1 MDYLKSSSI
10 RVPQGG
16 DKVHKDECV
25 YCFNSPV
32 CMQSLY
38 YKNDDDSQG
47 AGKCQSNRWQ
57 DVGVNSASRMKLLSS
72 SGETTEIR
80 LPTFEE
86 SHVVYQTI
94 DHTATMNMA
103 VLCRTFYRWTADR
116 AKTEE
121 IAEPQAEQDNIT
133 EFPPKKKPTRLAI
146 GVEGGFDVDKMKV
159 EYDEVNSLVVF
170 GTSGDPLI
178 IPLPNVDIPLQVQL
192 SIAGVLTAD
201 TAAYKEQVES
211 WDGEK
216 RVVSKHAS
224 NLLQL
229 DNGVKV
235 PPRGW
240 TCARCDM
247 KENLWLNLTDGTILC
262 GRRYFDGS
270 GGNNHAIDYY
280 KETNYPLAVK
290 LGTITPD
297 GADVFSYDEDDMVED
312 PNLAQHL
319 AHFGINI
326 TQMEKTDKTMAE
338 LEIDINM
345 RIREWDV
352 IQVRDALQL
361 LQFISR
367 SDVLPILSV
376 YMQLYQMYMTHNLV
390 IIISCFL
397 RYGDRCDF
405 IFSKAP
411 ADPTRDFDTQMAKFA
426 DGVLSGKYSPLPD
439 KERDET
445 TDPKEDQV
453 NDALY
458 LLWEMLTQEVPFK
471 GLQGVQIMW
480 LVVVEK
486 ENQRTASGPLNPV
499 DSFRFQVEERTQCM
513 QSGNV
518 RYNSRE
524 ETLLS
529 LSIPMEA
536 VLNKDEV
543 AASEL
548 KQKEAEAKKER
559 LDPSLVVR
567 PRVAMSAC
575 LEAFAAPEVIEDF
588 YSTALQAKSVAQKST
603 RFATFPDYLMVQMKK
618 FTLGDDWVP
627 KKLDVS
633 IEILDELD
641 LTHLR
646 ATGLQSN
653 EEELPEQEQAA
664 AAEIQI
670 DDSIVMQLVSM
681 GFDMEGC
688 RKAVYHTNN
697 QGRAPPQF
705 ILYFLDFSAPL
716 SIPGSGASGL
726 SAVNEEA
733 VGMIIAMGFTRPQA
747 VKALESTDNNLERAV
762 DWIFSH
768 AHELDSMEEES
779 QGGQETGPQYK
790 DGAGKYHLM
799 AFISHMGT
807 STMCGHYVCH
817 VLKDGRWVIFNDRKV
832 ALSETP
838 PKEHGYLYLFKRV
851 DS

>member
-1 MDYLKSSSI
+1 M
-10 RVPQGG
+10 
-16 DKVHKDECV
+16 
-25 YCFNSPV
+25 
-32 CMQSLY
+32 
-38 YKNDDDSQG
+38 
-47 AGKCQSNRWQ
+47 
-57 DVGVNSASRMKLLSS
+57 
-72 SGETTEIR
+72 
-80 LPTFEE
+80 
-86 SHVVYQTI
+86 
-94 DHTATMNMA
+94 
-103 VLCRTFYRWTADR
+103 
-116 AKTEE
+116 
-121 IAEPQAEQDNIT
+121 
-133 EFPPKKKPTRLAI
+133 
-146 GVEGGFDVDKMKV
+146 

-170 GTSGDPLI
+170 GASGDPLI

-352 IQVRDALQL
+352 IQEAGKKLTPLYGPGYTGLKNLGNSCYMNSVMQ
-361 LQFISR
+361 
-367 SDVLPILSV
+367 VLFSLPEFK
-376 YMQLYQMYMTHNLV
+376 H
-390 IIISCFL
+390 

-445 TDPKEDQV
+445 TDPKEDQDQDGIAPQMFKSV
-453 NDALY
+453 IGRGHPEFSTNRQQDAQEFFMH
-458 LLWEMLTQEVPFK
+458 LLSLMDRTE
-471 GLQGVQIMW
+471 
-480 LVVVEK
+480 
-486 ENQRTASGPLNPV
+486 RTASGPLNPV

-524 ETLLS
+524 DTLLS

-670 DDSIVMQLVSM
+670 DESIVMQLVSM

-697 QGRAPPQF
+697 QGIEPAMNWV
-705 ILYFLDFSAPL
+705 LEHMGDSDFSAPL

>member
-1 MDYLKSSSI
+1 MEFLKSSSI

-16 DKVHKDECV
+16 DKVYKEECV
-25 YCFNSPV
+25 YCFNSPE
-32 CMQSLY
+32 SDKGLY
-38 YKNDDDSQG
+38 ICLATFLGFCEEHIYLHMSKTSHRVFLHLKKVKKPPSETDD
-47 AGKCQSNRWQ
+47 
-57 DVGVNSASRMKLLSS
+57 
-72 SGETTEIR
+72 T
-80 LPTFEE
+80 
-86 SHVVYQTI
+86 
-94 DHTATMNMA
+94 
-103 VLCRTFYRWTADR
+103 
-116 AKTEE
+116 
-121 IAEPQAEQDNIT
+121 T

-146 GVEGGFDVDKMKV
+146 GVEGGFDVDQTKV
-159 EYDEVNSLVVF
+159 EYDEFSSLTVF
-170 GTSGDPLI
+170 GTDGDPLV
-178 IPLPNVDIPLQVQL
+178 IPLPNADIPLQVQL

-201 TAAYKEQVES
+201 AAAYKDQVAS

-216 RVVSKHAS
+216 RAVSKHAS

-240 TCARCDM
+240 KCTKCDM

-352 IQVRDALQL
+352 IQEAGKKLTPVCGPGYTGLKNLGNSCYMNSVMQ
-361 LQFISR
+361 
-367 SDVLPILSV
+367 VLFSLPEFK
-376 YMQLYQMYMTHNLV
+376 Q
-390 IIISCFL
+390 
-397 RYGDRCDF
+397 RYGDRCAS

-411 ADPTRDFDTQMAKFA
+411 ANPTGDFNAQMAKFA
-426 DGVLSGKYSPLPD
+426 DGVLSGKYSPSPD
-439 KERDET
+439 KEPEEITEPQGDL
-445 TDPKEDQV
+445 DQDGIAPQMFKSV
-453 NDALY
+453 IGRGHPEFSSNRQQDAQEFFMH
-458 LLWEMLTQEVPFK
+458 LLSTMDR
-471 GLQGVQIMW
+471 
-480 LVVVEK
+480 VE
-486 ENQRTASGPLNPV
+486 RTATGVPNPV
-499 DSFRFQVEERTQCM
+499 DSFRFKVEERTQCM
-513 QSGNV
+513 QSGKV

-524 ETLLS
+524 DTLLS
-529 LSIPMEA
+529 LCIPMEA

-543 AASEL
+543 AVYEQ
-548 KQKEAEAKKER
+548 KQKEAEAKKEK
-559 LDPSLVVR
+559 LDPSEVVR
-567 PRVAMSAC
+567 PRVAMAAC
-575 LEAFAAPEVIEDF
+575 LEAFGAPEVVDDF
-588 YSTALQAKSVAQKST
+588 YSTALQTKSVAQTST

-633 IEILDELD
+633 IDILEEID

-653 EEELPEQEQAA
+653 EEQLPEAEQAA
-664 AAEIQI
+664 VAEIQI
-670 DDSIVMQLVSM
+670 DDSVVMQLVSM
-681 GFDMEGC
+681 GFDKEGC

-697 QGRAPPQF
+697 QGIEPAMNWVLEHMGDP
-705 ILYFLDFSAPL
+705 DFSTPL
-716 SIPGSGASGL
+716 NIQASGAAG
-726 SAVNEEA
+726 SAAADEGA
-733 VGMIIAMGFTRPQA
+733 IDMIIAMGFTRPQA
-747 VKALESTDNNLERAV
+747 IKALQATDNNLERAV

-768 AHELDSMEEES
+768 AQDLDSMEVEN
-779 QGGQETGPQYK
+779 QGSQETGPQYK
-790 DGAGKYHLM
+790 DGHGKYRLI

-817 VLKDGRWVIFNDRKV
+817 VLKEGRWVIFNDRKV

-838 PKEHGYLYLFKRV
+838 PKEHGYLYLYRRV

>member
-1 MDYLKSSSI
+1 MIGRGHPEFST
-10 RVPQGG
+10 
-16 DKVHKDECV
+16 
-25 YCFNSPV
+25 
-32 CMQSLY
+32 
-38 YKNDDDSQG
+38 
-47 AGKCQSNRWQ
+47 NRQQ
-57 DVGVNSASRMKLLSS
+57 DAQEFFMHLLSLMDR
-72 SGETTEIR
+72 TE
-80 LPTFEE
+80 
-86 SHVVYQTI
+86 
-94 DHTATMNMA
+94 
-103 VLCRTFYRWTADR
+103 
-116 AKTEE
+116 
-121 IAEPQAEQDNIT
+121 
-133 EFPPKKKPTRLAI
+133 
-146 GVEGGFDVDKMKV
+146 
-159 EYDEVNSLVVF
+159 
-170 GTSGDPLI
+170 
-178 IPLPNVDIPLQVQL
+178 
-192 SIAGVLTAD
+192 
-201 TAAYKEQVES
+201 
-211 WDGEK
+211 
-216 RVVSKHAS
+216 
-224 NLLQL
+224 
-229 DNGVKV
+229 
-235 PPRGW
+235 
-240 TCARCDM
+240 
-247 KENLWLNLTDGTILC
+247 
-262 GRRYFDGS
+262 
-270 GGNNHAIDYY
+270 
-280 KETNYPLAVK
+280 
-290 LGTITPD
+290 
-297 GADVFSYDEDDMVED
+297 
-312 PNLAQHL
+312 
-319 AHFGINI
+319 
-326 TQMEKTDKTMAE
+326 
-338 LEIDINM
+338 
-345 RIREWDV
+345 
-352 IQVRDALQL
+352 
-361 LQFISR
+361 
-367 SDVLPILSV
+367 
-376 YMQLYQMYMTHNLV
+376 
-390 IIISCFL
+390 
-397 RYGDRCDF
+397 
-405 IFSKAP
+405 
-411 ADPTRDFDTQMAKFA
+411 
-426 DGVLSGKYSPLPD
+426 
-439 KERDET
+439 
-445 TDPKEDQV
+445 
-453 NDALY
+453 
-458 LLWEMLTQEVPFK
+458 
-471 GLQGVQIMW
+471 
-480 LVVVEK
+480 
-486 ENQRTASGPLNPV
+486 RTASGPLNPV

-524 ETLLS
+524 DTLLS

-575 LEAFAAPEVIEDF
+575 LEAFAAPEVIQDF

-670 DDSIVMQLVSM
+670 DESIVMQLVSM

-697 QGRAPPQF
+697 QGIEPAMNWV
-705 ILYFLDFSAPL
+705 LEHMGDSDFSAPL

-733 VGMIIAMGFTRPQA
+733 IGMIIAMGFTRPQA

>member
-25 YCFNSPV
+25 YCFNSPESEKGLYV
-32 CMQSLY
+32 CLATFLGFCE
-38 YKNDDDSQG
+38 DH
-47 AGKCQSNRWQ
+47 
-57 DVGVNSASRMKLLSS
+57 VGLHISK
-72 SGETTEIR
+72 T
-80 LPTFEE
+80 
-86 SHVVYQTI
+86 SHRVFL
-94 DHTATMNMA
+94 H
-103 VLCRTFYRWTADR
+103 LK
-116 AKTEE
+116 KTKK
-121 IAEPQAEQDNIT
+121 PQAEQDNIT

-170 GTSGDPLI
+170 GASGDPLI

-352 IQVRDALQL
+352 IQEAGKKLTPLYGPGYTGLKNLGNSCYMNSVMQ
-361 LQFISR
+361 
-367 SDVLPILSV
+367 VLFSLPEFK
-376 YMQLYQMYMTHNLV
+376 H
-390 IIISCFL
+390 
-397 RYGDRCDF
+397 RYGDRCDL

-445 TDPKEDQV
+445 TDPKEDQDQDGIAPQMFKSV
-453 NDALY
+453 IGRGHPEFSTNRQQDAQEFFMH
-458 LLWEMLTQEVPFK
+458 LLSLMDRTE
-471 GLQGVQIMW
+471 
-480 LVVVEK
+480 
-486 ENQRTASGPLNPV
+486 RTASGPLNPV

-524 ETLLS
+524 DTLLS

-670 DDSIVMQLVSM
+670 DESIVMQLVSM

-697 QGRAPPQF
+697 QGIEPAMNWV
-705 ILYFLDFSAPL
+705 LEHMGDSDFSAPL